1 MNEQSNS
8 RSKWMHQHRSWI
20 HKEILNIFSIYVL
33 NEQNESFN
41 NFKQILKDDEF
52 IMEEPKFLFREL
64 IQVIEHL
71 NFKDSNN
78 VKVSHILHD
87 IEYLLYQMDK
97 ISESKRDNV
106 IGFKEFPFY
115 HFERI
120 VNHILELI
128 DNPCKLYS
136 KIHQKTVQFIWEI
149 FLFSLL
155 LGFWWLSSGGK
166 RNIERLFKLFNPLLN
181 NSDDSFKNSS
191 DKFIKKVISI
201 IEKDT
206 IKLKKATSNQG
217 RELYFVTEA
226 IESFIPEYSNFRIK
240 RIPRPHMIVDKN
252 AKEFRLNQLS
262 DGEKN
267 MIAMI
272 GDIARRLSMANP
284 TMKNPLEC
292 DGIVLID
299 EVDLHLHPA
308 WQRVIISKLTEVFPK
323 CQFILTTHSP
333 QILSHVKAENIF
345 LLIQKDDNMDVI
357 KPTEAY
363 GKNTDRILEDILGVE
378 SRPLKI
384 KEELHQLFKLI
395 QSKDLDKARELMS
408 KLEDKIEGRE
418 PELVKANVLIRRK
431 EILGK

>member
-1 MNEQSNS
+1 
-8 RSKWMHQHRSWI
+8 
-20 HKEILNIFSIYVL
+20 
-33 NEQNESFN
+33 
-41 NFKQILKDDEF
+41 
-52 IMEEPKFLFREL
+52 
-64 IQVIEHL
+64 
-71 NFKDSNN
+71 
-78 VKVSHILHD
+78 
-87 IEYLLYQMDK
+87 
-97 ISESKRDNV
+97 
-106 IGFKEFPFY
+106 
-115 HFERI
+115 
-120 VNHILELI
+120 
-128 DNPCKLYS
+128 
-136 KIHQKTVQFIWEI
+136 
-149 FLFSLL
+149 
-155 LGFWWLSSGGK
+155 
-166 RNIERLFKLFNPLLN
+166 
-181 NSDDSFKNSS
+181 
-191 DKFIKKVISI
+191 
-201 IEKDT
+201 
-206 IKLKKATSNQG
+206 
-217 RELYFVTEA
+217 
-226 IESFIPEYSNFRIK
+226 
-240 RIPRPHMIVDKN
+240 MIVDKN